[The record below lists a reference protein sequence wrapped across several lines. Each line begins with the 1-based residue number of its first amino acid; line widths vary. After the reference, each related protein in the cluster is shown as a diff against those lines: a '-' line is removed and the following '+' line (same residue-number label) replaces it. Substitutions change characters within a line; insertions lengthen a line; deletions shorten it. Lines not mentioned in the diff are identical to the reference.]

1 MFQSHVDNLI
11 SLLLSFV
18 LAIMVWMVA
27 VNEGLGLPDTLSY
40 PETGV
45 VIETVNVPE
54 GLVIFGD
61 VNRRVTATVRAPR
74 SNIDRLSSS
83 DFRAYV
89 DLSGLPPGLHE
100 VPVHLQCP
108 ECDQKHVNL
117 LGWEPD
123 RLSIR
128 LDEVAERS
136 VLVDLNLQG
145 GTAVGYQ
152 AEQPIADPKA
162 VVVSGPR
169 SLVEQVS
176 SVRADIYLFNEDST
190 VQKEVSVVPID
201 DTGNLVLGADVEP
214 RRVNVTVPIIP
225 EGRRKEVAV
234 APVITGTVALGYY
247 ASSIS
252 VDPQTVVLTGTR
264 SQVQEAPGFVETDP
278 VSIAGAKDS
287 VEVRVP
293 IRIPEG
299 LQLLDPTHQTV
310 TVKVQVSPFTGG
322 RTFEIEPLIQNLAHG
337 LKADV
342 SPPRIQVFLSGSL
355 PDLEAL
361 QEDDVEVVLDLS
373 ERSVGRHRIRPTVLV
388 SPESLEVRTLPEL
401 IDVTITMPAT
411 PTPKVTATPIPLR

>member
-1 MFQSHVDNLI
+1 MFESHLDNLV

-27 VNEGLGLPDTLSY
+27 VNEGLGLPDTQSF
-40 PETGV
+40 PETGIA
-45 VIETVNVPE
+45 IETINVPE
-54 GLVIFGD
+54 DLVIVGEI
-61 VNRRVTATVRAPR
+61 NRRVTVEVRAPR
-74 SNIDRLSSS
+74 SNIDRLSLS

-89 DLSGLPPGLHE
+89 DLSGLLPTLHD
-100 VPVHLQCP
+100 VPVHVQCP

-117 LGWEPD
+117 LGWEPE
-123 RLSIR
+123 RISVR

-136 VLVDLNLQG
+136 VLVELNLQG
-145 GTAVGYQ
+145 GTAIGYQ
-152 AEQPIADPKA
+152 AEQPIADPNT

-190 VQKEVSVVPID
+190 VQKEVSVVPVD

-214 RRVNVTVPIIP
+214 RRVGVTVPITP

-252 VDPQTVVLTGTR
+252 VDPQAVVLTGSR
-264 SQVQEAPGFVETDP
+264 SRVQEAPGFVETDP
-278 VSIAGAKDS
+278 VSISGAKDS

-293 IRIPEG
+293 IYVPEG
-299 LQLLDPTHQTV
+299 LQLLNPEHQTV
-310 TVKVQVSPFTGG
+310 TVKVEVNPFTGG
-322 RTFEIEPLIQNLAHG
+322 RTIEVAPLIQDLGPG
-337 LKADV
+337 LEAEV
-342 SPPRIQVFLSGSL
+342 SPPRVQVFLTGPV

-361 QEDDVEVVLDLS
+361 QEGDVQVVLDLVD
-373 ERSVGRHRIRPTVLV
+373 RPVGRHRIRPTVLV
-388 SPESLEVRTLPEL
+388 NRESLEVRTLPEL
-401 IDVTITMPAT
+401 VDVTITMPTT
-411 PTPKVTATPIPLR
+411 PTPQVTVTPKPIR